1 MASDTKNVKLGV
13 CQVFFDNVDLGYT
26 QGGVEVSVTTDTRK
40 VEIDQFGKTPINEA
54 IQGRQV
60 SVKVPLA
67 ETTLRNLVKIMPG
80 ATLVTDG
87 VQAGNALTFT
97 VQPTAAQTVTIAGQ
111 AFTFQ
116 ATNPTSVF
124 QVKIGANLA
133 ATLTNLVDAI
143 NLSQISLTT
152 GGIVAYNGAVTSV
165 GGVWTVTSGVGTVV
179 SLRNADPG
187 TIGNGVTVATTTTAT
202 GAANFT
208 GGVAETRARV
218 DVSTGVG
225 LDMLAIAKQLRLH
238 PQGKAATDL
247 SDDFIVHRTATPGAL
262 QFAYKTD
269 AERVFNVEFMA
280 YPDPLTNRLYSVG
293 DPLAV

>member
-87 VQAGNALTFT
+87 VQAGNVVTFT
-97 VQPTAAQTVTIAGQ
+97 VNPTAAQTITIAGQ

-116 ATNPTSVF
+116 AGNPANVF
-124 QVKIGANLA
+124 QVKIGTNLA
-133 ATLTNLVDAI
+133 ATLQNLVDAI
-143 NLSQISLTT
+143 NLSQISAAT
-152 GGIVAYNGAVTSV
+152 GGVTAYAGTVTLV
-165 GGVWTVTSGVGTVV
+165 GGVWAVTANAGTVL
-179 SLRNADPG
+179 SLKNSDVG

-202 GAANFT
+202 GAAAFA
-208 GGVAETRARV
+208 GGVNETRARV
-218 DVSTGVG
+218 DVTTGVG
-225 LDMLAIAKQLRLH
+225 IDMLAIAKQLRLH
-238 PQGKAATDL
+238 PQGKSATDL

-280 YPDPLTNRLYSVG
+280 YPDPVSNKLYSVG
-293 DPLAV
+293 DPLAA

>member
-87 VQAGNALTFT
+87 VQASGTVTF
-97 VQPTAAQTVTIAGQ
+97 VGQPTAAQTVTIAGQ
-111 AFTFQ
+111 VFTFQ
-116 ATNPTSVF
+116 VGNPANIF
-124 QVKIGANLA
+124 QVKIGASVA
-133 ATLTNLVDAI
+133 ASAQNLVDAI
-143 NLSQISLTT
+143 NLSQISPASGGVIASLT
-152 GGIVAYNGAVTSV
+152 GLVATVRAGDPGVAGNAVT
-165 GGVWTVTSGVGTVV
+165 
-179 SLRNADPG
+179 L
-187 TIGNGVTVATTTTAT
+187 ATNVT
-202 GAANFT
+202 GASASGANLA

-225 LDMLAIAKQLRLH
+225 IDMLAIAKQLRLH

-280 YPDPLTNRLYSVG
+280 YPDPITNKLYSVG